1 MNQPTTSLGSDFSR
15 RPTRIVLNFAHR
27 CNMSCEW
34 CYVPFA
40 GERPDPVVCE
50 RIIERSAEIGFEV
63 FTFGGGD
70 PLLYGF
76 LPDLLS
82 SASRRGLFVHV
93 DTNGIGLQCTDA
105 TVSLLTDAIDLLGLP
120 LDGPRSDIHDRMRS
134 SFSHFELV
142 VDRLT
147 WLRPFMSKVKINT
160 FVSKCNADTIQEMVP
175 LIARLGPSRWSL
187 YQYWP
192 LSQGK
197 AAIARHVI
205 SDEQFSRTTEKLPAI
220 IDGVRVEVNP
230 IPARRLTYPFV
241 SHDGTV
247 YIHDQ
252 RDESSYEILG
262 PIFEEAVITELLA
275 KCVTEREEALSRYVS
290 RRSGQEG
297 AGTHAGQ
304 F

>member
-1 MNQPTTSLGSDFSR
+1 
-15 RPTRIVLNFAHR
+15 
-27 CNMSCEW
+27 MSCEW
-34 CYVPFA
+34 CYVPFV

-76 LPDLLS
+76 LPDLL
-82 SASRRGLFVHV
+82 ALARRCGLFVQV
-93 DTNGIGLQCTDA
+93 DTNGIGLECTDA
-105 TVSLLTDAIDLLGLP
+105 TVSLLTNDIDLLGLP

-134 SFSHFELV
+134 ATSHFELV
-142 VDRLT
+142 IDRLT

-160 FVSKCNADTIQEMVP
+160 FVSKRNANTIREMVP

-205 SDEQFSRTTEKLPAI
+205 SDEQFSITTGKLPAI

-252 RDESSYEILG
+252 KDESSYEILG
-262 PIFEEAVITELLA
+262 SIFEEAVITELLA
-275 KCVTEREEALSRYVS
+275 KCGTEREEAQSRYDS
-290 RRSGQEG
+290 PRRSGQAG
-297 AGTHAGQ
+297 VGTHPGQ
-304 F
+304 S

>member
-1 MNQPTTSLGSDFSR
+1 
-15 RPTRIVLNFAHR
+15 
-27 CNMSCEW
+27 MSCEW

-40 GERPDPVVCE
+40 GERPDPMVCE
-50 RIIERSAEIGFEV
+50 RIVARSAEIGFEV

-76 LPDLLS
+76 LPDLLA
-82 SASRRGLFVHV
+82 SARRCGLFVHV
-93 DTNGIGLQCTDA
+93 DSNGIGLECTNA
-105 TVSLLTDAIDLLGLP
+105 TLSILSNEIDLLGLP
-120 LDGPRSDIHDRMRS
+120 LDGPRPDIHDRIRS
-134 SFSHFELV
+134 AASHFELII
-142 VDRLT
+142 DRLT

-160 FVSKCNADTIQEMVP
+160 FVSKRNANTIHEMVP

-197 AAIARHVI
+197 AAIAQHII
-205 SDEQFSRTTEKLPAI
+205 SDEQFLTTTGKLPTI

-247 YIHDQ
+247 YIHDEK
-252 RDESSYEILG
+252 DESSYKILG
-262 PIFEEAVITELLA
+262 SIFENAVVTQLLA
-275 KCVTEREEALSRYVS
+275 KCGTEREEAQSRYVS
-290 RRSGQEG
+290 RRPSAKRESEGISGSLDHG
-297 AGTHAGQ
+297 CTGKSLVGRRDKASM
-304 F
+304 

>member
-1 MNQPTTSLGSDFSR
+1 MSLGNKFSH

-40 GERPDPVVCE
+40 GDRPDPAVCK
-50 RIIERSAEIGFEV
+50 RIIQRSAEIGFEV

-70 PLLYGF
+70 PLLYEF
-76 LPDLLS
+76 LPDLIA
-82 SASRRGLFVHV
+82 SARRRSLFVHV

-105 TVSLLTDAIDLLGLP
+105 TVSLLTDGIDLLGLP

-134 SFSHFELV
+134 TISHFELV
-142 VDRLT
+142 LDRLA
-147 WLRPFMSKVKINT
+147 WLRPFMSMVKINT
-160 FVSKCNADTIQEMVP
+160 FVSKCNANTIPEMVP

-192 LSQGK
+192 LSHGK
-197 AAIARHVI
+197 AAMPRHII
-205 SDEQFSRTTEKLPAI
+205 SDEQFSTTTGRLPAT
-220 IDGVRVEVNP
+220 IDRVRVEINP
-230 IPARRLTYPFV
+230 VPVRRLTYPFV

-247 YIHDQ
+247 YKHDQ

-262 PIFEEAVITELLA
+262 PIFDDAVITELFA
-275 KCVTEREEALSRYVS
+275 RCGTEREEAKSRYAS
-290 RRSGQEG
+290 PRRLGEEEVE
-297 AGTHAGQ
+297 ARPVQ

>member
-1 MNQPTTSLGSDFSR
+1 MNQPTTSLGSGSLR

-40 GERPDPVVCE
+40 GERPDPVVCK
-50 RIIERSAEIGFEV
+50 RIIERSAQIGFEV

-70 PLLYGF
+70 PLLYDF
-76 LPDLLS
+76 LPDLLA
-82 SASRRGLFVHV
+82 SASRCGLFVHV

-105 TVSLLTDAIDLLGLP
+105 TVSLLTNQIDLLGLP

-134 SFSHFELV
+134 TTSHFELV

-147 WLRPFMSKVKINT
+147 WLRPFMPKVKINT
-160 FVSKCNADTIQEMVP
+160 FVSKCNANTIQEMVP

-197 AAIARHVI
+197 AAIAQHVI
-205 SDEQFSRTTEKLPAI
+205 SDEEFSTTTGKLPAI

-247 YIHDQ
+247 YIHNQ
-252 RDESSYEILG
+252 KDESSYKILG
-262 PIFEEAVITELLA
+262 PIFEDGVIRELLVE
-275 KCVTEREEALSRYVS
+275 CGTERQEAKSRYVS
-290 RRSGQEG
+290 IRCSG
-297 AGTHAGQ
+297 
-304 F
+304 